1 MTELEQHH
9 IRYEEIHGEDEIIM
23 LTHEEH
29 VKVHK
34 EDRANGAESIPLWI
48 VEAAHLRSPAYK
60 ATWAAYEKSEESKA
74 RNVKYRRSEKGE
86 TTRVAYMK
94 SEKGRAKTARY
105 TQSGK
110 SKAASTRWRAKQ
122 KEMKSK

>member
-1 MTELEQHH
+1 MSELEQHH
-9 IRYEEIHGEDEIIM
+9 IRYLEIHGEDEIIM
-23 LTHEEH
+23 LSHDEH
-29 VKVHK
+29 VKVHVQ
-34 EDRANGAESIPLWI
+34 DRANGAESIPLWI

-60 ATWAAYEKSEESKA
+60 AAWAAYEKSKESKA
-74 RNVKYRRSEKGE
+74 RYARYRRSENGE
-86 TTRVAYMK
+86 ATRVAYME

-110 SKAASTRWRAKQ
+110 SKAASARWRAKQ